1 MKLLGLQ
8 LGAGSQGALARRPSV
23 RARLR
28 RQAVQPAD
36 RFVLGAPT
44 DARRAA
50 RPVVGRGN
58 RVRAPSAALR
68 DSFIDGRLNAG
79 RVSTAPGAVSQSLQW
94 PLAVMTATISE
105 RLDARPRTFDAAGF
119 LASLDPAYR
128 PDGRT
133 IFLGDKPNWIL
144 SPRIEL

>member
-1 MKLLGLQ
+1 MKLLGMQ
-8 LGAGSQGALARRPSV
+8 LGAGSQGMRARRPSV

-36 RFVLGAPT
+36 RFELGAAT
-44 DARRAA
+44 DARRTGQS
-50 RPVVGRGN
+50 VVRRGS
-58 RVRAPSAALR
+58 RVKAPFAALR
-68 DSFIDGRLNAG
+68 DLFIDGSLSSG
-79 RVSTAPGAVSQSLQW
+79 RDSTAPGAVSQSLQW

-105 RLDARPRTFDAAGF
+105 RLDARPRTYAAAGF
-119 LASLDPAYR
+119 LASLDPAHR

-144 SPRIEL
+144 SPRIEP